1 MKYKDIVTAD
11 NDGKVF
17 LCKLKDGRELK
28 LQVHDNCESLNKP
41 KYVLYN
47 YDDVDDLTEYL
58 NEDIEEVL
66 ELFEPEPEDGDIKFS
81 LIKKYLIDTDVYQ
94 YSTKD
99 ELKEILK
106 FLNHPIISGAAWKGD
121 GRFLQALPNEYGVV
135 FYWCEYD
142 DYSCYGDGLTHY
154 VKIIDGVK
162 KV

>member
-1 MKYKDIVTAD
+1 MNYASVVTAD

-28 LQVHDNCESLNKP
+28 LQVHDNCEHPNKP
-41 KYVLYN
+41 NYVLYN
-47 YDDVDDLTEYL
+47 YDDVDDLIEYL
-58 NEDIEEVL
+58 NEDVEEVL
-66 ELFEPEPEDGDIKFS
+66 EIFEYGAEDEGIDFN

-106 FLNHPIISGAAWKGD
+106 VLNHPIISGAAWEGD
-121 GRFLQALPNEYGVV
+121 GRFLQALPNEYGVL

-162 KV
+162 KI

>member
-1 MKYKDIVTAD
+1 MNYASVVTAD

-28 LQVHDNCESLNKP
+28 LQVHDNCEDANKP
-41 KYVLYN
+41 NYVLYN

-58 NEDIEEVL
+58 NEDVEEVL
-66 ELFEPEPEDGDIKFS
+66 ELFEYGAEDEGIDFN

-99 ELKEILK
+99 ELKEVLK
-106 FLNHPIISGAAWKGD
+106 VLNHPIISGADWEGD
-121 GRFLQALPNEYGVV
+121 GRFLQALPNEYGVL

-154 VKIIDGVK
+154 VKIINGVK
-162 KV
+162 KI